1 MNKKP
6 QLYSEFIKA
15 ICESY
20 GCSDAIRPLQEGFA
34 ALCEAF
40 PLAETNADKY
50 KKQVMDNMTNPA
62 DKPLRTY
69 DTKRKWINKFYTQA
83 KDLTGH
89 LYKDDNW
96 AGVYEFFDTMRQRM
110 PELGIQYWVVDGGYS
125 HPGDDGMPRR
135 KTYNIGIK
143 TPEGVDIAGMLHC
156 DAAGTV
162 ENPFGA
168 YDMTLILN

>member
-1 MNKKP
+1 MAKE
-6 QLYSEFIKA
+6 QLAYAEFIKA

-20 GCSDAIRPLQEGFA
+20 DCADATKPLQEGFTA
-34 ALCEAF
+34 MCEALQ
-40 PLAETNADKY
+40 LADT
-50 KKQVMDNMTNPA
+50 A
-62 DKPLRTY
+62 DKPIRAY

-96 AGVYEFFDTMRQRM
+96 AGVYKFFDTMRQRI
-110 PELGIQYWVVDGGYS
+110 PELDIKYWVVDGGYS
-125 HPGDDGMPRR
+125 HQGDDGMPRR

-143 TPEGVDIAGMLHC
+143 TPEGVDISGMLHC

-162 ENPFGA
+162 ENPFEA
-168 YDMTLILN
+168 YDMTLLLN

>member
-1 MNKKP
+1 MTPEQIAYAK
-6 QLYSEFIKA
+6 FIKA

-20 GCSDAIRPLQEGFA
+20 DCADATKPLQEGFT

-40 PLAETNADKY
+40 QLADTDA
-50 KKQVMDNMTNPA
+50 
-62 DKPLRTY
+62 KPLRTY

-96 AGVYEFFDTMRQRM
+96 AGVYDFFDTMRQRM
-110 PELGIQYWVVDGGYS
+110 PELDIKYWVVDGGYS

-135 KTYNIGIK
+135 KTYNLGIK

-162 ENPFGA
+162 ENPFSA